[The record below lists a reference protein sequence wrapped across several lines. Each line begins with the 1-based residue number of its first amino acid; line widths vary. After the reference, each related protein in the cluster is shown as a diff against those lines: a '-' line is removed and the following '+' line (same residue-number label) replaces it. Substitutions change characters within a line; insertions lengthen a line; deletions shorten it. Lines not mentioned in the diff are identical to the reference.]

1 MNPSLL
7 QKIFFVRAD
16 RIAQP
21 HPRRKRMFA
30 ASPNDASRPAFLFT
44 QNFQRKNQVKIE
56 KFVDAFQTKTYSQ
69 QQ

>member
-1 MNPSLL
+1 MNPPLL
-7 QKIFFVRAD
+7 QKNFRARAN
-16 RIAQP
+16 RIAQSR
-21 HPRRKRMFA
+21 PRRKRMFA
-30 ASPNDASRPAFLFT
+30 ASTNNTCRPLFPPA